1 MANETHKPEEIVAR
15 LRRVDV
21 LVRVSHARGGRAV
34 LVSTGKSVANA
45 VRPIGVI
52 EATYHA
58 DRDDPC
64 RNLPQHGI

>member
-15 LRRVDV
+15 LRGVD
-21 LVRVSHARGGRAV
+21 V